1 MLEWGK
7 RMGTGEDA
15 GNNTDCNFSWVK
27 GNDLFQVAA

>member
-7 RMGTGEDA
+7 RMRSGEDA
-15 GNNTDCNFSWVK
+15 GSNTDFIFSWVK